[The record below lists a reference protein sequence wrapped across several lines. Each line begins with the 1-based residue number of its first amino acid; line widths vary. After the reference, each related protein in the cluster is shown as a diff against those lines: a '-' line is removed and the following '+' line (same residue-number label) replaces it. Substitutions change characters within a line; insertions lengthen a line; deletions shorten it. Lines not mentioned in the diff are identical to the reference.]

1 MQPRTQERNVPV
13 GLACAPAQGRLP
25 FGGED
30 ASNLDRRS
38 GTYLHYAR
46 KLREE
51 PEMAFVRRKGNAY
64 YLVHNVR
71 RRGKV
76 KQLHLARLGE
86 RPRITD
92 DVVKQVSRNY
102 PLLDLNWGELREE
115 INSHVELYDP
125 NSSSVQKLLAALR
138 TLNLDL
144 ADLFPPL
151 LNVAQAPETSQEIIT
166 QLRLLHSTVQVKLNQ
181 FSQSPYRDVLANRM
195 FR

>member
-1 MQPRTQERNVPV
+1 
-13 GLACAPAQGRLP
+13 
-25 FGGED
+25 
-30 ASNLDRRS
+30 
-38 GTYLHYAR
+38 
-46 KLREE
+46 
-51 PEMAFVRRKGNAY
+51 MAFLRRKGNAY

-92 DVVKQVSRNY
+92 DVVRQVSRNH
-102 PLLDLNWGELREE
+102 PLLDLDWNGLREE
-115 INSHVELYDP
+115 VNSRVELFDP
-125 NSSSVQKLLAALR
+125 KSAEVQKLIGTLR

-151 LNVAQAPETSQEIIT
+151 LNISEAPAVSQDLIT
-166 QLRLLHSTVQVKLNQ
+166 QLRLLHSTVQVKLDQ
-181 FSQSPYRDVLANRM
+181 FDRSPHRGVLAYRS